1 MRPVLA
7 TAHPACVD
15 VCGPVGV
22 ILLLR
27 DQGDNLIFPLDN
39 SEFQGADYDDY
50 AGTDPY
56 YAYDDAYDY
65 DYAYDYVDEVRKEA
79 MRPVPRTPSA
89 GSSSY
94 RRACAH

>member
-1 MRPVLA
+1 M
-7 TAHPACVD
+7 
-15 VCGPVGV
+15 
-22 ILLLR
+22 LLR